1 MQNKPYIILYLTSV
15 GISITNIIQTGLAL
29 STGLFIE
36 LNPIGFNW
44 VIIFLMILS
53 YLFLLVP
60 ILIKT
65 ILYKRVF
72 LIGIIC
78 FIVIGILV
86 FIHDFIIIRGIKI

>member
-1 MQNKPYIILYLTSV
+1 MKIKPYIVLYLISI

-44 VIIFLMILS
+44 VIIFLMTLS

-60 ILIKT
+60 IFIKEV
-65 ILYKRVF
+65 LYRKVF
-72 LIGIIC
+72 LIGIVY
-78 FIVIGILV
+78 FIVLGIIV
-86 FIHDFIIIRGIKI
+86 FIHDFIIIRGVKI